1 MAELI
6 REGNTKKVTNTKN
19 YVKMRD
25 QREQYKREQ
34 GRNNIKK
41 TSETKNKCKVTQG
54 DQKANMRTTK
64 QI

>member
-1 MAELI
+1 
-6 REGNTKKVTNTKN
+6 
-19 YVKMRD
+19 MRD
-25 QREQYKREQ
+25 QREQYKRKQ
-34 GRNNIKK
+34 GKNNIKK